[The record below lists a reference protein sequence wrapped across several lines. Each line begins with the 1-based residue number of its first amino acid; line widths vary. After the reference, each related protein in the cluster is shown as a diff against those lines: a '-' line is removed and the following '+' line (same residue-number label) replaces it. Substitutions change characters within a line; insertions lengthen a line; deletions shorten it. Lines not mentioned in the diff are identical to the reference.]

1 MYERSAARMDMSQVI
16 NAVAA
21 AGICAC
27 AAVLMKISAEMA
39 GFREWRKHVDA
50 TLTSHANDISE
61 LKK

>member
-1 MYERSAARMDMSQVI
+1 MDMSQVI

-27 AAVLMKISAEMA
+27 AAVLTKISAELA

-50 TLTSHANDISE
+50 TLTNHANDISE

>member
-1 MYERSAARMDMSQVI
+1 MDMSQVI

-27 AAVLMKISAEMA
+27 AGILWKISAEMA

-50 TLTSHANDISE
+50 TLKRHEAEIFREPTTSN
-61 LKK
+61 KG